1 MPFYLD
7 YFLFVFVA
15 ATGFLQVGVSKA
27 RLRGLYFI
35 RARFLN
41 LGLGVFLSCVGFVG
55 FFYSDFRNVSD
66 TTVGLDGNQ
75 QAIIFLTACFSSLF
89 FSLCISSLINRKLI
103 NTKKSG
109 YGLQILAHKTFLS
122 AIKDT
127 SKVLWKR

>member
-15 ATGFLQVGVSKA
+15 ATGFLQLGASRS

-35 RARFLN
+35 RSRSFNVALGIFLIC
-41 LGLGVFLSCVGFVG
+41 FSFVG
-55 FFYSDFRNVSD
+55 FFYSDFRNVPD
-66 TTVGLDGNQ
+66 TTIGLDGNQ
-75 QAIIFLTACFSSLF
+75 QAIIFVTACFSSLF
-89 FSLCISSLINRKLI
+89 FSLCLSSFLNRKL
-103 NTKKSG
+103 TDTDKSG
-109 YGLQILAHKTFLS
+109 YGLQVMAYKTFVA